1 VTASVSALKIF
12 DDAWNKGWPPV
23 RAKMEASYW
32 DKHGVEKFFY
42 GPEGGPS
49 GFHILKMML
58 DDWDRP

>member
-1 VTASVSALKIF
+1 
-12 DDAWNKGWPPV
+12 
-23 RAKMEASYW
+23 MEASYW